1 MYAFIN
7 SSEWKSHVM
16 SSAVEKIHTT
26 KNKITYRSVKY
37 IFSPHDLKNYVFPI
51 G

>member
-1 MYAFIN
+1 
-7 SSEWKSHVM
+7 M
-16 SSAVEKIHTT
+16 SPAVEKIHAT

-37 IFSPHDLKNYVFPI
+37 IFSRHDLKNYVFPT